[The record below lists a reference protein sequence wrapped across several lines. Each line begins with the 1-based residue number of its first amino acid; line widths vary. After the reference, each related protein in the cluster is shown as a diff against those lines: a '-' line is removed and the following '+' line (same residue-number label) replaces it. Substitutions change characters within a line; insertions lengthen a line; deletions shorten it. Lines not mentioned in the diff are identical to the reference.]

1 MSEIHEAPIVH
12 GRISVNNIVSNSIT
26 FSNGSTLNNV
36 DTTLD
41 KNSSN
46 PLTNSVITTT
56 INNITSPSYDNFNVH
71 LVMNPSASHSS
82 LGTIIFPTRNALVND
97 FSSGGPDSF
106 NSSVTLPVAGIYTVF
121 FQTTAYDQANNIS
134 SSLDVDGQAL
144 TPIVATGKLTF
155 SSTMTFPAASQIALR
170 SNTAVA
176 ARSELHV
183 CLVKRD
189 QTLPGA

>member
-1 MSEIHEAPIVH
+1 MAEIFEAPIIH
-12 GRISVNNIVSNSIT
+12 GRISVNNVQSNVIT
-26 FSNGSTLNNV
+26 FSNGSSINNV
-36 DTTLD
+36 DTVLD
-41 KNSSN
+41 NTSSN
-46 PLTNSVITTT
+46 PLTNSIITTT
-56 INNITSPSYDNFNVH
+56 INNITSPSLDNFNVH

-82 LGTIIFPTRNALVND
+82 TGIIVFPTRNTLTND
-97 FSSGGPDSF
+97 FSSGGPDLL
-106 NSSVTLPVAGIYTVF
+106 NSSITLPVAGTYIVF
-121 FQTTAYDQANNIS
+121 FQTIAYDQTHDIS
-134 SSLDVDGQAL
+134 SSLSVDGQAL
-144 TPIVATGKLTF
+144 TPIVATGKLNF